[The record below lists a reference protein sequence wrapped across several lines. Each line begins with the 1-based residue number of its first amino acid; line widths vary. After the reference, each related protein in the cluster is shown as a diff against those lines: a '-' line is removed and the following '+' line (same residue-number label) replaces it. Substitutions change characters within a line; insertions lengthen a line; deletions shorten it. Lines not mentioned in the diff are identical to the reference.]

1 MKKTSLSVIVP
12 VYNEKQNIEPSV
24 KGIIGAFKDYSDCIE
39 VLFVDD
45 NSPDGTAEEVN
56 RVSASIKQVKLI
68 QHGKKEGLG
77 AAHKAG
83 YESALGE
90 YILCIDADL
99 SQSPDD
105 LLKIK
110 NKLDE
115 GYDLVIGSR
124 YMDKGQQIEKTF
136 LKDFGSRGMNVMCR
150 LLLGIGLKD
159 CTHTFKG
166 FRKNLFE
173 ELSTKLDQKG
183 HPTFP
188 VQFAFWVV
196 HSGKRVVEIPIIFTE
211 RAEGRGSSKI
221 SIKEETIPFLRLVL
235 RLFFTRIF
243 LKLNKYSL

>member
-1 MKKTSLSVIVP
+1 MKKISLSVIVP
-12 VYNEKQNIEPSV
+12 VYNEKPNIEPSA
-24 KGIIGAFKDYSDCIE
+24 KGIIEALKDYSDCTEI
-39 VLFVDD
+39 LFVDD
-45 NSPDGTAEEVN
+45 NSPDGTAEEIN
-56 RVSASIKQVKLI
+56 RVSASMKQVKLI

-110 NKLDE
+110 NKLDD

-124 YMDKGQQIEKTF
+124 YMDKGQQIGKSL
-136 LKDFGSRGMNVMCR
+136 LKNIGSRGMNLICR
-150 LLLGIGLKD
+150 LFLGIGLKD

-166 FRKNLFE
+166 FRKNLFG
-173 ELSTKLDQKG
+173 ELGAKLDQKG

-188 VQFAFWVV
+188 VQFAFWAV
-196 HSGKRVVEIPIIFTE
+196 HSGKRVAEIPIIFTE
-211 RAEGRGSSKI
+211 REEGRGASKI
-221 SIKEETIPFLRLVL
+221 SVKRETIPFLRLVL
-235 RLFFTRIF
+235 RLFLTRFT
-243 LKLNKYSL
+243 LKKI

>member
-1 MKKTSLSVIVP
+1 MISLSIIVP
-12 VYNEKQNIEPSV
+12 VYNEKQNIEPTA
-24 KGIIGAFKDYSDCIE
+24 KGIIEVFKDYLDCTEI
-39 VLFVDD
+39 LFVDD

-56 RVSASIKQVKLI
+56 RVATSIKQVKLI

-83 YESALGE
+83 YESAIGE

-124 YMDKGQQIEKTF
+124 YVDKGKQVGKSL
-136 LKDFGSRGMNVMCR
+136 LKDFGSRGMNLICSIF
-150 LLLGIGLKD
+150 LGIGLKD

-183 HPTFP
+183 HPTFS